1 MSYEARKR
9 CRWCGGLFTARSRAA
24 KTCPRCRDELNRVTR
39 RLYWH
44 VRGGKLAKE
53 GWRAAV
59 AEAMRAA
66 VAERRRKAESRR
78 CLYCGRAYNV
88 DASGYCID
96 CRRAGLDSLHKATG
110 RTNGWDL
117 PARAKAAVEGGWRG
131 RPVAGPGSCRRGTV
145 EVAQ

>member
-1 MSYEARKR
+1 MIYEARKR

-24 KTCPRCRDELNRVTR
+24 KACPWCRDELNRVTR

-88 DASGYCID
+88 DASGYCIN
-96 CRRAGLDSLHKATG
+96 CRLAGLDSLHKATG

>member
-9 CRWCGGLFTARSRAA
+9 CRWCMATFTARLRAA
-24 KTCPRCRDELNRVTR
+24 KACPWCRDELNRVTS
-39 RLYWH
+39 RLRLR
-44 VRGGKLAKE
+44 VKAGKLAKE
-53 GWRAAV
+53 GLRAAV
-59 AEAMRAA
+59 EDAMRAA
-66 VAERRRKAESRR
+66 VAERRRNGKSRR

-88 DASGYCID
+88 NASGYCID
-96 CRRAGLDSLHKATG
+96 CRLAGLDSLHKATG